1 MSENTTPLMK
11 SSDEAINDA
20 FSSILPLFPNVYTG
34 TELSYLVYNYYMIP
48 EVFAD
53 SAAHAAR
60 YSIQLHLYLPH
71 KTNPNATKLSII
83 SACVNNGFT
92 FPSMTNASD
101 EDGQHYVFEFEYA
114 NGGGLYAET

>member
-1 MSENTTPLMK
+1 MSC
-11 SSDEAINDA
+11 DEAINGA

-34 TELSYLVYNYYMIP
+34 EELSYLVYNYYVLP

-53 SAAHAAR
+53 SVSHAAR

-83 SACVNNGFT
+83 EACMNHGFT
-92 FPSMTNASD
+92 FPSMTNAGD
-101 EDGQHYVFEFEYA
+101 GDGQHYVFEFEYV
-114 NGGGLYAET
+114 NGGGLYAQT